1 MTQQQDDRTCSAD
14 LEGAGDVIPEEGEGG
29 LGEFP
34 SLGHILTAVC
44 EQLTGALRQI

>member
-14 LEGAGDVIPEEGEGG
+14 VEGAGDVIPEEGEG